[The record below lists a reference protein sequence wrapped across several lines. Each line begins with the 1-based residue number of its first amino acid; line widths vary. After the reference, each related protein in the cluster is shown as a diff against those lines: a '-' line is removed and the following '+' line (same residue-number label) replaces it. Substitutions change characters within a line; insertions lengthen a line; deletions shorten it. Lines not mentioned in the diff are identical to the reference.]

1 MRGVLLCVNAFHSLS
16 KFRWCTHGTALLQG
30 SVRTHPRRVLKT
42 LKLTLIIRG
51 AKNVVPE
58 VMTASFVPLPEC
70 NLVAIKIH
78 EFDFY
83 LVPNLY
89 SIYYTDLY
97 TSNFP
102 GASYTV
108 HEISHVSTTQLQTQS
123 QLGKHLPIVSVIF
136 VCRYNTS

>member
-1 MRGVLLCVNAFHSLS
+1 
-16 KFRWCTHGTALLQG
+16 
-30 SVRTHPRRVLKT
+30 
-42 LKLTLIIRG
+42 
-51 AKNVVPE
+51 
-58 VMTASFVPLPEC
+58 MTAFFVPLPER

-78 EFDFY
+78 GFDFY

-89 SIYYTDLY
+89 LIYYTDFY

-102 GASYTV
+102 GASCAV

-136 VCRYNTS
+136 LFAGSTQANRKRSVSSFGGEHRRLSVCP